1 MQDVKFKIQ
10 DMFFN
15 YRVAGILKQD
25 GKYLF
30 HKSINDSFWSLVG
43 GRVHVDEDSV
53 SALKREYIEELDLKV
68 NIKQM
73 LWSLENFF
81 TYEKNG
87 YHEISFI
94 YVLTAVEGQ
103 CINSNKS
110 YIGLDDSRLIYQ
122 WFTIDELEKLNIKP
136 AIVKQKILAGNFT
149 REHIVTRD

>member
-81 TYEKNG
+81 TYEKSG

-94 YVLTAVEGQ
+94 YELTAVEGQ
-103 CINSNKS
+103 CINSNTA
-110 YIGLDDSRLIYQ
+110 YTGLDDSRLIYQ

-136 AIVKQKILAGNFT
+136 AIVKQKILAGNFS
-149 REHIVTRD
+149 REHIVIRD